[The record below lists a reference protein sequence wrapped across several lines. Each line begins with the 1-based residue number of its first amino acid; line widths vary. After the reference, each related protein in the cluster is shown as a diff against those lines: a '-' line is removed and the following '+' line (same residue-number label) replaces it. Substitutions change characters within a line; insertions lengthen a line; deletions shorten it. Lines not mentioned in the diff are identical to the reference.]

1 MSFRRSV
8 VRMFD
13 VVVSTLVLGAVCT
26 AQNFPAVPKPKPN
39 AAPSEGAISAPVEVS
54 PGNWSQLAKLTP
66 DRPGEFFGGAAGI
79 SGDALVVFGGN
90 PSEANGTFAFIFV
103 KTAAGWANS
112 PVAELRLPS
121 PADAPI
127 SSLALD
133 GDTIVVGIPA
143 STGQQACAYVYSKPP
158 GGWATMKPTATLTS
172 NSVDGD
178 FGFSVSVSGDVIVVG
193 DRGYG
198 SNAGSAYV
206 FVKPAGGW
214 TSMTQTA
221 KLTASD
227 GVLDD
232 ELGYSVSI
240 SGNTIAL
247 GAPQL
252 ESLANPGK
260 AYVFVEPAT
269 GWTNMT
275 QTGELTVPE
284 AEDGSYIGLTI
295 SVNGDVIV
303 AGAPSEFFPGA
314 AYLFQKP
321 STGWTNM
328 TETATLLPGDTLRGQ
343 YTGFGDPVSVGG
355 KIVAVGAYE
364 RGIPPN
370 QAAGGIY
377 VFAEPAGGWQN
388 AASTTV
394 VVPSDKHYF
403 AFFYGVASTT
413 GNEMVGSIGVPYRAT
428 SAVYVF
434 GLP

>member
-1 MSFRRSV
+1 MRFRCSA
-8 VRMFD
+8 
-13 VVVSTLVLGAVCT
+13 VLILLFSLALSAICVG
-26 AQNFPAVPKPKPN
+26 QNLPSAPKPKSNADPSGN
-39 AAPSEGAISAPVEVS
+39 AAGAPAEVS

-66 DRPGEFFGGAAGI
+66 TRPGEFFHSAAGI
-79 SGDALVVFGGN
+79 SGDTLVVFGGN
-90 PSEANGTFAFIFV
+90 PSDANGTFAFIFV
-103 KTAAGWANS
+103 KTAAGWGNT

-127 SSLALD
+127 HSLAVD
-133 GDTIVVGIPA
+133 GDTIVVGVLTSA
-143 STGQQACAYVYSKPP
+143 GQQACAYVYSKPP
-158 GGWATMKPTATLTS
+158 AGWATMKPTATLTPS

-193 DRGYG
+193 DTGYSSG
-198 SNAGSAYV
+198 PGAAYV
-206 FVKPAGGW
+206 YVKPAGGW
-214 TSMTQTA
+214 TNMTQTA
-221 KLTASD
+221 ELTASD
-227 GVLDD
+227 GVLND

-252 ESLANPGK
+252 ESLADPGK

-284 AEDGSYIGLTI
+284 AEAGSNIGLTI
-295 SVNGDVIV
+295 SVNGDVVV

-343 YTGFGDPVSVGG
+343 YTGFGAPVSVGG
-355 KIVAVGAYE
+355 KIVAVGAVY

-370 QAAGGIY
+370 QDAGGIY

-388 AASTTV
+388 ATSTTV

-403 AFFYGVASTT
+403 AFFYGVVSTA

>member
-1 MSFRRSV
+1 MRFRCS
-8 VRMFD
+8 
-13 VVVSTLVLGAVCT
+13 AVPILLFSLALSAICA
-26 AQNFPAVPKPKPN
+26 AQNLPTAPKPKSN
-39 AAPSEGAISAPVEVS
+39 ADPSGNATGSPVEAS

-66 DRPGEFFGGAAGI
+66 TRSGEFFHSAAGI
-79 SGDALVVFGGN
+79 SGDTLVVFGGN
-90 PSEANGTFAFIFV
+90 PSDANGTFAFIFV
-103 KTAAGWANS
+103 KTAAGWGNT

-121 PADAPI
+121 PANASF
-127 SSLALD
+127 SSFALD
-133 GDTIVVGIPA
+133 GDTAVAGVTA
-143 STGQQACAYVYSKPP
+143 SSSQSASAYVYSKPP
-158 GGWATMKPTATLTS
+158 GGWTTMKPTATLTPTD
-172 NSVDGD
+172 SVDGD
-178 FGFSVSVSGDVIVVG
+178 FGFSVSVSGDAIVVG
-193 DRGYG
+193 DGGYG

-214 TSMTQTA
+214 TNMTQTA
-221 KLTASD
+221 ELTASD
-227 GVLDD
+227 GILND

-240 SGNTIAL
+240 SGTTIAA

-252 ESLANPGK
+252 SSGSGK

-275 QTGELTVPE
+275 QTAELTVPG
-284 AEDGSYIGLTI
+284 AADGAFLGLTI
-295 SVNGDVIV
+295 SVNGDVVV

-343 YTGFGDPVSVGG
+343 YTGFGSPVSVGG
-355 KIVAVGAYE
+355 KIVAVGAGY

-370 QAAGGIY
+370 QEAGGIY

-388 AASTTV
+388 ATSTTV

-403 AFFYGVASTT
+403 AFFSGVVSTA
-413 GNEMVGSIGVPYRAT
+413 GNEMIGSTHEFYSRT
-428 SAVYVF
+428 SAAYVF